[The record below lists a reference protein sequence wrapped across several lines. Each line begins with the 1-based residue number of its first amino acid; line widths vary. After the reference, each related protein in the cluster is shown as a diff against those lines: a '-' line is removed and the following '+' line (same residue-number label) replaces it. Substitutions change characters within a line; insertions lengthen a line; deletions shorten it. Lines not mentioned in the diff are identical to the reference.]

1 MCRQS
6 CWLARVNEVIEQ
18 AFCNHPVTY
27 ALYISCHTATVSR
40 KYHNKISLTIEK
52 SGTWEGKH
60 KLPRNACMD
69 CICFLT
75 KISIIVI

>member
-40 KYHNKISLTIEK
+40 KYHDKISLTIENLAR
-52 SGTWEGKH
+52 G
-60 KLPRNACMD
+60 RV
-69 CICFLT
+69 
-75 KISIIVI
+75 SINYPETHVWTAFASRPK